1 MAEAMPFHESGNL
14 CRTTRNVH
22 VQQPTDIEAR
32 IEDSAARGCPA
43 LSVAVMGC
51 GQECP
56 RHRAESADFYRF
68 PPFRKERGRMGH
80 PSVVCDLDFADEWV
94 GHPPA
99 ASEGSTRIA
108 SAGSGQALRWE
119 PLARERLRCLRMTIP
134 GLVCRLPPFRTE
146 RGKMGHL
153 FAQR

>member
-1 MAEAMPFHESGNL
+1 MPSHESGNL

-56 RHRAESADFYRF
+56 RHTRRVRIFIVY
-68 PPFRKERGRMGH
+68 H
-80 PSVVCDLDFADEWV
+80 PSAKNAEEW
-94 GHPPA
+94 GTPPLCV
-99 ASEGSTRIA
+99 I
-108 SAGSGQALRWE
+108 
-119 PLARERLRCLRMTIP
+119 
-134 GLVCRLPPFRTE
+134 
-146 RGKMGHL
+146 
-153 FAQR
+153 